1 MGIIRK
7 VKPVKLIASIIA
19 NKEKLFYEIEKELS
33 EIFGVID
40 FSSKI
45 LPFNHTDYYNKE
57 MGDNL
62 IRKFISFEKL
72 ILPDQISQIKIKSN
86 EIEKKF
92 AINNYRQVNIDPGYI
107 NLAKLVLVSTKDYSH
122 RIYLSNGIY
131 AEATLFFRHNQFETF
146 PYTYP
151 DYATDEVRNILKEI
165 RKLFKSQLKNGN
177 QKVK

>member
-1 MGIIRK
+1 
-7 VKPVKLIASIIA
+7 
-19 NKEKLFYEIEKELS
+19 
-33 EIFGVID
+33 
-40 FSSKI
+40 
-45 LPFNHTDYYNKE
+45 
-57 MGDNL
+57 
-62 IRKFISFEKL
+62 
-72 ILPDQISQIKIKSN
+72 
-86 EIEKKF
+86 
-92 AINNYRQVNIDPGYI
+92 RQVNIDPGYI

-177 QKVK
+177 QKEK